1 MLLPTNISR
10 RDLLSALALLPAARL
25 LAGQDQGSAPA
36 PATPAPATQSAPV
49 APAPDGAQPK
59 FASKVNVVNLFAT
72 VRDKNGKIVKA
83 LTKDDFLLDEEGKS
97 QVIKYFAQE
106 SNLPLYLG
114 LAVDTSLSQRN
125 VLGQERS
132 ASYQFFDQVLREDR
146 DLAFVLHFDTE
157 TELLQDFTSSRK
169 DLEKALDLLHVNQQ
183 QLQQRQQGQGQGGGG
198 YPGGGGGYPGG
209 GGGYPGGGGGYP
221 RGGGGGGGQGRGRP
235 GSGTHM
241 YDAISLASD
250 ELMAKQKGRKALIL
264 LTDGVDTGSKY
275 TLFEAVASAQK
286 ADTLVYSV
294 LFSDSGGYSSP
305 AMGGPRM
312 GGGGMGR
319 RRGGIGSPMP
329 GGGGYD
335 HPDGKKVLQQI
346 ARETGGS
353 FFQVSHSH
361 PIDKIYA
368 EIQEDLRSQYSI
380 GYTPDPPSE
389 GGIYRHVHLTA
400 RKKNMTVVT
409 REGYYAT

>member
-1 MLLPTNISR
+1 MPLPINISR

-25 LAGQDQGSAPA
+25 LAGQDQGSAPPPAA
-36 PATPAPATQSAPV
+36 PATPA

-59 FASKVNVVNLFAT
+59 FSSKVDVVNLFAT
-72 VRDKNGKIVKA
+72 VRDRQGKIVKD
-83 LTKDDFLLDEEGKS
+83 LTKDDFLLDEEGKP
-97 QVIKYFAQE
+97 QAIKYFAQE
-106 SNLPLYLG
+106 SDLPLYLG
-114 LAVDTSLSQRN
+114 LLVDTSLSQRN
-125 VLGQERS
+125 VLSQERS

-146 DLAFVLHFDTE
+146 DLAFVVHFDAE
-157 TELLQDFTSSRK
+157 VELLQDFTSSRK

-209 GGGYPGGGGGYP
+209 GYPGGGYPGGG
-221 RGGGGGGGQGRGRP
+221 GGGGGGGQGRGRR
-235 GSGTHM
+235 GGGTDM

-275 TLFEAVASAQK
+275 TLFEGVASAQK

-294 LFSDSGGYSSP
+294 LFSDPDVYQQQ
-305 AMGGPRM
+305 AMGPRM
-312 GGGGMGR
+312 GGRGMGRGGGMGR
-319 RRGGIGSPMP
+319 TPMP

-335 HPDGKKVLQQI
+335 SANGKKVLEQI
-346 ARETGGS
+346 ARETGGR

-361 PIDKIYA
+361 PLDKIYA

-380 GYTPDPPSE
+380 GYTPEPPSQ
-389 GGIYRHVHLTA
+389 GGVYRHVHLTSK
-400 RKKNMTVVT
+400 RKNMTVVT